1 MTQRIL
7 HNLNA
12 VARIVISRQVKMEEE
27 ESVTAVSEIFIPPS
41 VAEHNLDLLHGK
53 TYSHFSPIPANITVA
68 PSTFST
74 NANEPLVP
82 TPCVLGIDEAGRGPV
97 IGPMV
102 YGVFYL
108 PVDVHSSL
116 LTQTYHFND
125 SKQLTP
131 VVRTNLT
138 KRLCTSGTDLD
149 VNCGW
154 AVTSLSAADISAN
167 MLRAGGSYNL
177 NAQAMDATIEL
188 IRGVLERGV
197 NVQEIYIDTIG
208 QPAVYQRKL
217 ERIFPTTKITV
228 AKKADSLFPCVSAAS
243 VVAKV
248 TRDISCEVLLKE
260 VEQMQVEDGELVEQ
274 GSGWASGYPSDAK
287 CVAWL
292 KRCLDP
298 TFGWGNEVRYSW
310 GGAVKDLLDEKG
322 APAVSVDWLDEKDDG
337 DVKLSRYFGDE
348 ASLRPKTEAAELR
361 QWYGLSVGADF

>member
-1 MTQRIL
+1 
-7 HNLNA
+7 
-12 VARIVISRQVKMEEE
+12 MEEE
-27 ESVTAVSEIFIPPS
+27 EVGTVVSATFIPPS
-41 VAEHNLDLLHGK
+41 VADHNVDLLQGK
-53 TYSHFSPIPANITVA
+53 SYSHYSPIPTNVKVTPSNSLTNIDESG
-68 PSTFST
+68 P
-74 NANEPLVP
+74 P

-108 PVDVHSSL
+108 PISLHTSL

-131 VVRTNLT
+131 VVRANLT
-138 KRLCTSGTDLD
+138 KHLCTPGTDLD

-167 MLRAGGSYNL
+167 MLRAGGAYNL

-188 IRGVLERGV
+188 IRGVLEMGV

-208 QPAVYQRKL
+208 QPAAYQKKL

-248 TRDISCEVLLKE
+248 TRDISCEVLLAE
-260 VEQMQVEDGELVEQ
+260 VEQIQVEEDGLAVE
-274 GSGWASGYPSDAK
+274 GTGWASGYPSDAK

-322 APAVSVDWLDEKDDG
+322 APAVTVDWIDETEDDN
-337 DVKLSRYFGDE
+337 VKLSRYFGDE
-348 ASLRPKTEAAELR
+348 ASARPRTEAAELR
-361 QWYGLSVGADF
+361 KWYGVSVGADF

>member
-1 MTQRIL
+1 MD
-7 HNLNA
+7 
-12 VARIVISRQVKMEEE
+12 EEE
-27 ESVTAVSEIFIPPS
+27 TATAVSAIFVPPS
-41 VAEHNLDLLHGK
+41 VSEHHVDLLQGK
-53 TYSHFSPIPANITVA
+53 TYSHFSPIPANITVTT
-68 PSTFST
+68 STSP
-74 NANEPLVP
+74 ANTDESVIP

-108 PVDVHSSL
+108 PMTLHTSL

-138 KRLCTSGTDLD
+138 KRLCTPGTDLD

-154 AVTSLSAADISAN
+154 AVTSLSAADIGAN
-167 MLRAGGSYNL
+167 MLKAGGSYNL

-208 QPAVYQRKL
+208 QPAAYQRKL
-217 ERIFPTTKITV
+217 ERIFPTSKITV

-260 VEQMQVEDGELVEQ
+260 VEQMQVDDDELVEQ
-274 GSGWASGYPSDAK
+274 GTGWASGYPSDAK

-322 APAVSVDWLDEKDDG
+322 APAVGVDWLDEKGDD
-337 DVKLSRYFGDE
+337 DMKLSRYFGDE
-348 ASLRPKTEAAELR
+348 ASTRPKTEAAELR
-361 QWYGLSVGADF
+361 QWYGLTVGTDF